1 VIIAVSDSRESK
13 SAVAKG
19 DCMIT
24 VRKPIVARSAWR
36 PSDFASREAYTVE
49 LTPAHLD
56 AFDAALTSSRATG
69 RAPEDLTREDFPLR
83 PIAGDVSAWCE
94 EILHG
99 RGFVVL
105 RGLVR
110 TQYSEEDLA
119 TIFWGLGTRLG
130 RAVSQSSM
138 GDRIGHVTDVGGKDR
153 RERAYR
159 NSRELTMHTD
169 RCDVIG
175 MMCLQKAMSG
185 GLSGYSS
192 VHAIHNEILATR
204 PALLEP
210 LYAGFRYHRRGEEL
224 PGEPAITADPVPVL
238 SEWEG
243 EVSTVYL
250 RAYMEMAAK
259 ELGTP
264 LSEEQSAALD
274 YFDEVAARPDI
285 KLEFMLEPGETIFF
299 NNCTMLHNRTAFEDY
314 PEPERKR
321 HLLRLWLML
330 DGLRPLAPV
339 VHLYKGTQ
347 GIAGRAD
354 RSTYYTGAVLP
365 DTR

>member
-1 VIIAVSDSRESK
+1 
-13 SAVAKG
+13 
-19 DCMIT
+19 MIE
-24 VRKPIVARSAWR
+24 VRKPIVGRSAWR
-36 PSDFASREAYTVE
+36 PADFASRDAYTVA
-49 LTPAHLD
+49 LTSTHLA
-56 AFDAALTSSRATG
+56 AFDAALARSRATG
-69 RAPEDLTREDFPLR
+69 RAAEDLGQEDFPLG
-83 PIAGDVSAWCE
+83 PIAADVSAWCDE
-94 EILHG
+94 VLPG

-105 RGLVR
+105 RGLTR
-110 TQYSEEDLA
+110 DRYSEEDLA

-175 MMCLQKAMSG
+175 MMCLNTAMSG
-185 GLSGYSS
+185 GISGYSS
-192 VHAIHNEILATR
+192 VHTIHNEILATR

-224 PGEPAITADPVPVL
+224 PGEPPITEDPVPVL
-238 SEWEG
+238 SESEG
-243 EVSTVYL
+243 AVSAVYL

-264 LSEEQSAALD
+264 LSDAQIAALD

-299 NNCTMLHNRTAFEDY
+299 NNCTMLHNRTAFEDH
-314 PEPERKR
+314 PDAARKR

-330 DGLRPLAPV
+330 DGRRPLAPV
-339 VHLYKGTQ
+339 VHVYKGTQ
-347 GIAGRAD
+347 GILGHAGS
-354 RSTYYTGAVLP
+354 STYYTGAVLP